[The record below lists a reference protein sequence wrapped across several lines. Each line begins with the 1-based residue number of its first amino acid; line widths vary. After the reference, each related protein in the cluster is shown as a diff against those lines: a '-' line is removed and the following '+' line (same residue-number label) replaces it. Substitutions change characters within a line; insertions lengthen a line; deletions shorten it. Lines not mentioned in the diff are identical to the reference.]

1 MKLSKKLKKKLAKF
15 KSRAKDWI
23 NAQVYYAKKAAHSA
37 FTALKVVTATFLMI
51 FTIIATVLVADRAHK
66 EYLEHYIGDQVLF
79 VTNTPESKVKG
90 SATGFHVKAKSGNV
104 IFVTNAHVCEL
115 KDDKNILMVQDT
127 LNSQRLVPRRVLE
140 IYKDNDLCAVEPLP
154 GYEGLSL
161 ADDLSVGE
169 PVWAIGYPL
178 GESLNISNGR
188 VKDFGTTSLISRI
201 PIEQCHGPNLSK
213 QTVQYWFFITEV
225 CVVTFESVQ
234 TDVVIY
240 GGNSGSPLLNIW
252 GNVTGVVFAAN
263 TRTNWGR
270 AVPLDHL
277 KKLLSAY

>member
-1 MKLSKKLKKKLAKF
+1 MKNLKKNLKKKLASLKEYC
-15 KSRAKDWI
+15 K
-23 NAQVYYAKKAAHSA
+23 AQLFYLKKGSQLFLHG
-37 FTALKVVTATFLMI
+37 TKIVLTVVLLFLA
-51 FTIIATVLVADRAHK
+51 IISSVLVADRAHK

-79 VTNTPESKVKG
+79 VTNTSESKVKG

-104 IFVTNAHVCEL
+104 VFVTNAHVCEL